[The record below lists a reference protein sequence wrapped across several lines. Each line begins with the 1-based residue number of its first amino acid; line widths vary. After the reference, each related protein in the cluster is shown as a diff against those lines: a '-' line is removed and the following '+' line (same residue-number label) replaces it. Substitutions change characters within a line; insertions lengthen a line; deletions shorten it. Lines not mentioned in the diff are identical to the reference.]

1 MYMVQNP
8 NRTILG
14 APQKQYLKDQLLAA
28 NGKQTWKVLGQ
39 QVLFAHRCDKPSADQ
54 WDGTP
59 ASFIPFLHRASV
71 PLSLQF

>member
-1 MYMVQNP
+1 MAQNP
-8 NRTILG
+8 DRTILG

-39 QVLFAHRCDKPSADQ
+39 QVLFAHRCDKASADQ

-59 ASFIPFLHRASV
+59 SPIFLPFHLTFVPFSV
-71 PLSLQF
+71 HI